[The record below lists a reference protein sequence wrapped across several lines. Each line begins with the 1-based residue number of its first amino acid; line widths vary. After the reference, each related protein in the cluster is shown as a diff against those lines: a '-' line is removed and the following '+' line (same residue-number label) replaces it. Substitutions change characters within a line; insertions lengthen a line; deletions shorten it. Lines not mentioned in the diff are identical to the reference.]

1 MPVVPYENAVAGVA
15 GSFTDAEMASYAQAV
30 ESIFQE
36 IASVLAPQSYSS
48 TQAWTFSAGLFSLT
62 YKQGIQPL

>member
-1 MPVVPYENAVAGVA
+1 MPVVPFENAVAGVA
-15 GSFTDAEMASYAQAV
+15 GSFTEAEMASYAQAV

-48 TQAWTFSAGLFSLT
+48 TQEAWTFLQADF
-62 YKQGIQPL
+62 P